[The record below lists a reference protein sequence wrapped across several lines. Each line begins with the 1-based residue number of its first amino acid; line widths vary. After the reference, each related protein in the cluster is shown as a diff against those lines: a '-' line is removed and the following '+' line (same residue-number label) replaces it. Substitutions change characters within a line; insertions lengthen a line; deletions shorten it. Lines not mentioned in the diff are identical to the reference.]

1 MSKQKKGQSS
11 SGRTFKLIHQSLTI
25 SDVNFR
31 KQTIIVSLN
40 IVGHIYTWRPGW
52 GGGGWGV
59 LSVWRWGRDT
69 GGGVSKGA
77 TSISSLQGYT
87 ELTVLPLTN
96 TGKLWR
102 LPLNCCG
109 RQCRIL
115 RVTVN
120 SSHNANY
127 SYSDPALCI
136 CPPDTK
142 K

>member
-1 MSKQKKGQSS
+1 MEAYSQHNI
-11 SGRTFKLIHQSLTI
+11 RVTT
-25 SDVNFR
+25 
-31 KQTIIVSLN
+31 TY
-40 IVGHIYTWRPGW
+40 IVG
-52 GGGGWGV
+52 V
-59 LSVWRWGRDT
+59 LPYI
-69 GGGVSKGA
+69 
-77 TSISSLQGYT
+77 SISSLQGYT

-102 LPLNCCG
+102 LPLNCCC